1 MASFLIKKY
10 QRLKSHNMIQLIK
23 DPDYIIQFNIREDS
37 NKEFINR
44 MKTIRY
50 LRNGIMV
57 IQQEQISFSI

>member
-1 MASFLIKKY
+1 
-10 QRLKSHNMIQLIK
+10 MIQLIK